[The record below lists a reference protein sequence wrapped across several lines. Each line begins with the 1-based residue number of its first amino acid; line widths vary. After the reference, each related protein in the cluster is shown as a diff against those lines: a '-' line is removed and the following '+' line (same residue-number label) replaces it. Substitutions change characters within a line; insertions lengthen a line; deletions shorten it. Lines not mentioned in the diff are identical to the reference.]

1 MRAQILS
8 APLLLLLL
16 GSLASACPLAARQSV
31 TAVASA
37 SDPGPTD
44 SGTAGDGPK
53 VDMVAIIKNVLPTS
67 DSCAGADF
75 PDECRT
81 AEQAAPY
88 VSKACADLSDAECAA
103 TLAVMGY
110 ESADFKYKHNLGNNP
125 GQGTAN
131 MMSPENVLAY
141 ATDLF
146 GADKVAGKT
155 PNEVLAMVTP
165 DETNFGSAAW
175 HLKTKCPSLRDALK
189 TGTDAAWERYM
200 NECIMGDKNPKRLE
214 YWNRAKNAF
223 GL

>member
-1 MRAQILS
+1 MHAQILS
-8 APLLLLLL
+8 VLLL
-16 GSLASACPLAARQSV
+16 GNLAGACPLAAGQPAT
-31 TAVASA
+31 TAASA
-37 SDPGPTD
+37 SLPRPTD
-44 SGTAGDGPK
+44 SGTAGGGPK
-53 VDMVAIIKNVLPTS
+53 ANMVAIIRAVLPTS
-67 DSCAGADF
+67 GTCEGADF

-88 VSKACADLSDAECAA
+88 VLGACADLSDGECAA

-110 ESADFKYKHNLGNNP
+110 ESADFKYKHNLQDHP

-131 MMSPENVLAY
+131 MMSAENVLAY

-146 GADKVAGKT
+146 GEDEVAGKA
-155 PNEVLAMVTP
+155 PDQVLAMVTP

-175 HLKTKCPSLRDALK
+175 HLKAKCPGLRDPLG

-200 NECIMGDKNPKRLE
+200 DECIMGDKNPRRLE
-214 YWNRAKNAF
+214 YWNRAKKAF